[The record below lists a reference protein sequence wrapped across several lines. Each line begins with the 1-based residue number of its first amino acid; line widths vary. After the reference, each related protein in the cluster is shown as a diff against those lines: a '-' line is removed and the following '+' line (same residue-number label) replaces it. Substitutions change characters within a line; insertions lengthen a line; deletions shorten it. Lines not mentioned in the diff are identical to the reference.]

1 MIEALQKAV
10 KEQKLIIGTK
20 ESMKAIKNGKAKEV
34 FLSKNV
40 PDDVREEVKKYAE
53 IEGIK
58 VNELDKDIVELGSI
72 CKKPFSIVVLCY

>member
-58 VNELDKDIVELGSI
+58 VNELDKDNVELGAL
-72 CKKPFSIVVLCY
+72 CKKPFSIGVLCY